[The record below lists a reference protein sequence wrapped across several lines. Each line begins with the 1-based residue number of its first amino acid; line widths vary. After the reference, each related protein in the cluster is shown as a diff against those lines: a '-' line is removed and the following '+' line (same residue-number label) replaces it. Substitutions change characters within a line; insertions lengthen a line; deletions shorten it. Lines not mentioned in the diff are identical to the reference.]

1 MTRKVFSHRSFI
13 ALISG
18 LALTVAITGATA
30 APARADNDAAR
41 IFAGL
46 VGLAIIGA
54 AIEDSRNDRGP
65 VVHQRRV
72 VVHQPPQHVYQQ
84 PRPVYQAPRPV
95 YQPPRAYA
103 PQHQHHTRVQTPP
116 RRQVIVRKRVVNK
129 RIVHVH
135 R

>member
-13 ALISG
+13 ALVSG
-18 LALTVAITGATA
+18 LALAVAITGATA

-54 AIEDSRNDRGP
+54 AIEDSRNDRTT
-65 VVHQRRV
+65 VVQQRRV
-72 VVHQPPQHVYQQ
+72 VVHQPPQHVYQPQPRTYYQPPHRYQHVYQQ
-84 PRPVYQAPRPV
+84 PRPRYYAP
-95 YQPPRAYA
+95 QPPRREV
-103 PQHQHHTRVQTPP
+103 TK
-116 RRQVIVRKRVVNK
+116 IVNKKVVNK

>member
-1 MTRKVFSHRSFI
+1 MTRKIFSHRSFI

-54 AIEDSRNDRGP
+54 AIEDSRHDRGP
-65 VVHQRRV
+65 VVQQRRV
-72 VVHQPPQHVYQQ
+72 VVHQPPQHVYQ
-84 PRPVYQAPRPV
+84 PPRPV
-95 YQPPRAYA
+95 YQPQYRAPHVQQQWQRPA
-103 PQHQHHTRVQTPP
+103 RVQTPP
-116 RRQVIVRKRVVNK
+116 QRQVIVRKRIVNK